1 MYDLL
6 RGRNAGLK
14 DEMISFAR
22 QLVSTP
28 GASREEARV
37 ADRVEHEMTTGGYD
51 KVCRDDAGNV
61 IGIMFGRNPD
71 RTVLLNCHLDTVS
84 PKDSGAWTASPWSGH
99 IADDRL
105 HGVGAAD
112 CKGGLA
118 AQVYAGLLLK
128 RAMLPLR
135 GNLVVAATVAE
146 ENGRSAGLRALLER
160 TLPELNLKPMF
171 ALLGEPTNLGLY
183 YGHHGWFELEIRV
196 EAADPPTTANAATVI
211 YNQFAAACASRD
223 GTDRP
228 ETVAISEPSFAR
240 TPDGALA
247 TIHMARR
254 IASADDVDD
263 VLGQVKQTAV
273 LAARSIGSV
282 SVDVAI
288 WEETQQLYNG
298 TTAMVRHVTHA
309 WETDPFHPLL
319 VRARDALVAGG
330 CEATPGKWKLG
341 RLGMATGGGLLVNDF
356 KVPTIGYG
364 PGSEDL
370 AHAPNEYVEL
380 ANIPRAAYG
389 TALIVHSLIGVPV
402 FGWTFDDEI

>member
-6 RGRNAGLK
+6 RGRNAGMK
-14 DEMISFAR
+14 EGMIKFA
-22 QLVSTP
+22 QELVSTP
-28 GASREEARV
+28 SASLEEGRV
-37 ADRVEHEMTTGGYD
+37 AERVEREMRAGGYD

-61 IGIMFGRNPD
+61 IGVLFGRKGSD
-71 RTVLLNCHLDTVS
+71 TILLNCHLDTVTPRDAGS
-84 PKDSGAWTASPWSGH
+84 WKTPPWSGRV
-99 IADDRL
+99 ANDRL
-105 HGVGAAD
+105 YGVGAAD

-146 ENGRSAGLRALLER
+146 ENGHSAGLRALMEQ

-171 ALLGEPTNLGLY
+171 AVLGEPTNLGLY
-183 YGHHGWFELEIRV
+183 YGHNGWFELEIKV
-196 EAADPPTTANAATVI
+196 EANDQPTTANAATMI
-211 YNQFAAACASRD
+211 YDQFVAASSLHE

-228 ETVAISEPSFAR
+228 ETVSVSKPCFAEMG
-240 TPDGALA
+240 DGARA
-247 TIHMARR
+247 TIHVARR
-254 IASADDVDD
+254 LASADDVDE

-273 LAARSIGSV
+273 LAAKSIGSV

-288 WEETQQLYNG
+288 REETKQFYSG
-298 TTAMVRHVTHA
+298 ATTVVRHVTHA
-309 WETDPFHPLL
+309 WETDPFNPML
-319 VRARDALVAGG
+319 VRARDALLAGG
-330 CEATPGKWKLG
+330 SEAAPGKWKLG

-364 PGSEDL
+364 PGSEEL
-370 AHAPNEYVEL
+370 AHASDEYVEVS
-380 ANIPRAAYG
+380 NITKAAYG
-389 TALIVHSLIGVPV
+389 TAVIAHSLIGVPV